1 LRAQLD
7 TALMIVVVVA
17 VVVVV
22 VVVIILIV
30 IFIIIISLLLL
41 IPRNDLPEF
50 LEFTVSI
57 FSECVYNMNDWL
69 EVCFEFILRAF
80 LRFIHLF

>member
-1 LRAQLD
+1 MSLRAQLHI
-7 TALMIVVVVA
+7 ALMIVY

-22 VVVIILIV
+22 VVVVVDIII
-30 IFIIIISLLLL
+30 IIIISTLLF

-50 LEFTVSI
+50 LKFTVSI
-57 FSECVYNMNDWL
+57 FREYVYNMNDWL
-69 EVCFEFILRAF
+69 QVCFEFILGAF